1 MKNYNIAAKKRRDD
15 IIFLRKIVRGGAD
28 QSYGIEVA
36 KLAGVPDRVIQR
48 AREILRELESDTGP
62 QPPPAAAQAG
72 DQVSLLDMGAAEIAR
87 RLRLT
92 DVNTLTP
99 IEAMNLLFELKQSL

>member
-1 MKNYNIAAKKRRDD
+1 MKFQRPMRAAA
-15 IIFLRKIVRGGAD
+15 LLLALTLTLSPAAGAISVE
-28 QSYGIEVA
+28 Q
-36 KLAGVPDRVIQR
+36 
-48 AREILRELESDTGP
+48 AREILRELESDAGP
-62 QPPPAAAQAG
+62 QPPPAAAQVG